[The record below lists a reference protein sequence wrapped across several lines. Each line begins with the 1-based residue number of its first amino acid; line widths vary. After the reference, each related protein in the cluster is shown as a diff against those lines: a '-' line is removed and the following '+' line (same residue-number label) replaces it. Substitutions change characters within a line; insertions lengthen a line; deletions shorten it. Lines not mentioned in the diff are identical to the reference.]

1 MNEGETHASHPAI
14 AKRLRRAEGHLR
26 SVIGMIDD
34 SRSCVDIAQQLY
46 AVEMAVVQ
54 AKRALIHDHL
64 DHCLT
69 GGHPHDQA
77 EIKALTR
84 LL

>member
-1 MNEGETHASHPAI
+1 MNEGETHPSHPAI
-14 AKRLRRAEGHLR
+14 SKRLKRAEGHLR
-26 SVIGMIDD
+26 SVIGMIDE
-34 SRSCVDIAQQLY
+34 SRPCVDIAQQLH
-46 AVEMAVVQ
+46 AVEMALVQ
-54 AKRALIHDHL
+54 AKRSLIHEHL

-69 GGHPHDQA
+69 SGHAHDMA